1 MKQAYLGLEYPSLD
15 KWPEGYTLAEDLDQ
29 IRKCFELMPRVSGLD
44 IETTDL
50 NMFSPREYI
59 LSISFATEEG
69 KGFGF
74 YVGHNPSKVALVGLE
89 ALRRLLAQDDVMFIG
104 HYIKFDIK
112 FLMQKLQ
119 IPDHELNCMLYDTMV
134 ANYFLHEEEKR
145 ISLDNLVARYRY
157 RYPDRYSDIPVEYKK
172 SVDRKKTEM
181 TPMSDLLL
189 YNIRDADSALR
200 LRNDLNK
207 DLDEQ
212 NLKAVINASSQV
224 YPILIK
230 MENRG
235 IAVDRDYAKKKQGE
249 LQRSLVETRF
259 KLKEQAGSTFSPNS
273 NDQVAGILY
282 GKYGYNIPKVTLSQ
296 VASTD
301 YEAIKSLQTHLK
313 NAKQD
318 TTFIDLLLKFK
329 KDFKLNHTYYNKIP
343 EWLQHDHRVHTT
355 FNITGTETNRLS
367 SEKPNMQNQK
377 RGSEFRGIF
386 VPTEGY
392 VFLEWD
398 FAQIEMRII
407 AALAKEQKMI
417 QMFKDG
423 LDVHTAVLCD
433 IYKQDYNGMV
443 SLLHDSSNPNYM
455 RWKNLRVGIKN
466 VNFGIAYGAT
476 AERIQR
482 ELAKNEIEWS
492 VEQCREMI
500 DAWKE
505 RYPNIVKWK
514 RGVEKFVVQYK
525 EIVNPLGS
533 RRRLPLADFKTG
545 EGRHALREA
554 VNFIIQSTAGWY
566 TLINMVLV
574 DHYFSGIPE
583 IDGHVLLSVHDS
595 ILTELRICSSSRMQ
609 QIKDDITY
617 IATHSVKD
625 YIRNVFKFSIN
636 VPMEI
641 DLKLLNRWE

>member
-1 MKQAYLGLEYPSLD
+1 MKQAYLGLEYPSFD
-15 KWPEGYTLAEDLDQ
+15 KWPEGYTFIEDLKTL
-29 IRKCFELMPRVSGLD
+29 RRCFDSLPRVNGMD

-50 NMFSPREYI
+50 NMFDPRQCI
-59 LSISFATEEG
+59 LSVAIATAPG

-89 ALRRLLAQDDVMFIG
+89 ALRRMMAEDTTMFVG
-104 HYIKFDIK
+104 HYLKFDLK
-112 FLMQKLQ
+112 FLMQKCG
-119 IPDHELNCMLYDTMV
+119 IPDHELNCMIYDTQV
-134 ANYFLHEEEKR
+134 ANYFLHEEEKYV
-145 ISLDNLVARYRY
+145 SLETLVSRYRL
-157 RYPDRYSDIPVEYKK
+157 RYPEKYDDLPTDYKQR
-172 SVDRKKTEM
+172 VDRKKMEM
-181 TPMSDLLL
+181 TGMSDLLL
-189 YNIRDADSALR
+189 YNIRDADASLR
-200 LRNDLNK
+200 LRLDLNK
-207 DLDEQ
+207 DLEEQ
-212 NLKAVINASSQV
+212 NLMGVINASSQV
-224 YPILIK
+224 YPVIIK

-249 LQRSLVETRF
+249 LQRDLVTARL
-259 KLKEQAGSTFSPNS
+259 KLKEYAGSTFSPNS

-282 GKYGYNIPKVTLSQ
+282 GKYGYSIPKVTLGG
-296 VASTD
+296 VGSTD
-301 YEAIKSLQTHLK
+301 YEAIKSLQSHLK
-313 NAKQD
+313 AAKQD
-318 TTFIDLLLKFK
+318 TSFVDLLLKFK

-343 EWLQHDHRVHTT
+343 SWLQRDGRVHST

-377 RGSEFRGIF
+377 RGSDFRGIF

-407 AALAKEQKMI
+407 AELAKEPRMLKM
-417 QMFKDG
+417 FADG
-423 LDVHTAVLCD
+423 LDIHTAVLCD
-433 IYKQDYNGMV
+433 IYKQDYEQMV
-443 SLLHDSSNPNYM
+443 ALLKDSSNKEYM

-466 VNFGIAYGAT
+466 INFGIAYGAT

-482 ELAKNEIEWS
+482 ELAKNEVFWS
-492 VEQCREMI
+492 VEECELMLSQ
-500 DAWKE
+500 WKE
-505 RYPNIVKWK
+505 QYPNIVAWK
-514 RGVEKFVVQYK
+514 KGVEKFVVQYK
-525 EIVNPLGS
+525 EIVMPFGS

-583 IDGHVLLSVHDS
+583 IDGHVILSVHDS
-595 ILTELRICSSSRMQ
+595 ILCEIRTCSHNRMK
-609 QIKDDITY
+609 QIMDDIRY
-617 IATHSVKD
+617 ISTRSVKD
-625 YIRNVFKFSIN
+625 YIRNVFNFSIN
-636 VPMEI
+636 VPLEI

>member
-1 MKQAYLGLEYPSLD
+1 MKQAYLGLEYPSFD
-15 KWPEGYTLAEDLDQ
+15 KWPKGYTLIEDLDTL
-29 IRKCFELMPRVSGLD
+29 RKSFDNLPRVVGLD

-50 NMFSPREYI
+50 NMFDPQQYI
-59 LSISFATEEG
+59 LSISIATEPG

-89 ALRRLLAQDDVMFIG
+89 CLRRLMAEDTIMFVG

-112 FLMQKLQ
+112 FLMQKLG

-145 ISLDNLVARYRY
+145 ISLENLVSRYRFKCPGVY
-157 RYPDRYSDIPVEYKK
+157 DDIADYKK
-172 SVDRKKTEM
+172 SIDRKKTEM
-181 TPMSDLLL
+181 ASIRDLLL
-189 YNIRDADSALR
+189 YNIRDSDAALR
-200 LRNDLNK
+200 LRLDLNK
-207 DLDEQ
+207 ELAEDKLMG
-212 NLKAVINASSQV
+212 VINASSQV
-224 YPILIK
+224 YPVLIK

-249 LQRSLVETRF
+249 LQRGLVETRF
-259 KLKEQAGSTFSPNS
+259 ALKEHAGSTFSPNS

-282 GKYGYNIPKVTLSQ
+282 GKYGYSVPKVTLGGGD
-296 VASTD
+296 STD
-301 YEAIKSLQTHLK
+301 VEAIKSLRRHLK
-313 NAKQD
+313 DKKLD
-318 TTFIDLLLKFK
+318 TTFVDLLLKFK
-329 KDFKLNHTYYNKIP
+329 SNFKLNHTYYNKIP
-343 EWLQHDHRVHTT
+343 TWLQRDGRVHTT
-355 FNITGTETNRLS
+355 LNITGTETNRLS

-377 RGSEFRGIF
+377 RGSDFRGIF
-386 VPTEGY
+386 VPTDGY

-407 AALAKEQKMI
+407 AALAKEKKMI

-423 LDVHTAVLCD
+423 LDIHTAVLCD
-433 IYKQDYNGMV
+433 IYKQDYAEMV
-443 SLLHDSSNPNYM
+443 QVIHNSGHPEYM

-482 ELAKNEIEWS
+482 ELAKNEVYWTIE
-492 VEQCREMI
+492 ECDQMLQQ
-500 DAWKE
+500 WKE
-505 RYPNIVKWK
+505 MYPNIVAWK
-514 RGVEKFVVQYK
+514 KGVEKFAVQYK
-525 EIVNPLGS
+525 EVVMPFGA
-533 RRRLPLADFKTG
+533 RRRLPNASYKTG

-554 VNFIIQSTAGWY
+554 VNFIVQSTAGWW

-595 ILTELRICSSSRMQ
+595 VLTEIRLCSNNRIKQVM
-609 QIKDDITY
+609 DDIKF
-617 IATHSVKD
+617 IATHSVRD
-625 YIRNVFKFSIN
+625 YIRNVFNFSID